1 MPYPAPP
8 CRAGASSF
16 PDKVD
21 DVLVIL
27 EMKLRSIVALTAEDV
42 EHLLLLLRS
51 QPVVAAIVAEE
62 AGTAPE
68 EQHHL
73 RAQQGVVLV
82 PHPIE
87 QRTEAPRG
95 TYRADGSEE
104 ATLPVGVQCRG
115 EYAGPVVADAS
126 GRFAGNMAQAVR
138 PSGAVGMETEKKR
151 RGHVFRPDVQ
161 VFHV

>member
-8 CRAGASSF
+8 CKAGASSF

-27 EMKLRSIVALTAEDV
+27 ETELRSIVTLTAKDV
-42 EHLLLLLRS
+42 EHLLLLFRS

-62 AGTAPE
+62 TGTASE

-87 QRTEAPRG
+87 QRAEAPCG
-95 TYRADGSEE
+95 TYRTDGSEE
-104 ATLPVGVQCRG
+104 AALPVGVQCRG
-115 EYAGPVVADAS
+115 EYAGPVVADA
-126 GRFAGNMAQAVR
+126 GGQFAGNMAQAVR
-138 PSGAVGMETEKKR
+138 PSGAVGMET
-151 RGHVFRPDVQ
+151 
-161 VFHV
+161 